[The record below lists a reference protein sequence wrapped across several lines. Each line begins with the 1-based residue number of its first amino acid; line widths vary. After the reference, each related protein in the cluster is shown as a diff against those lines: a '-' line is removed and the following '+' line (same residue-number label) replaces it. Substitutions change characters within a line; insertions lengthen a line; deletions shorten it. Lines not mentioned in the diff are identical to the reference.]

1 MLGLSGKATALSR
14 SFQQRAASPR
24 QPALCPA
31 EEQRLAK
38 PGRGHIQIER
48 HEVWLELVMSGHGRK
63 CGGYH
68 GMCLTRMVR
77 ECEGLRRL
85 AGSRGAW
92 ERVKDY
98 CRLVT
103 GQCISTSADANGH
116 CPRPTHLQ
124 THPHNTI
131 TGTYAFQNTATG
143 RSAVEIFLQIGRNVI
158 RLTPCFETVTSGASV
173 LKPLSIQSRFSFH
186 PPPRKFRYGVHA
198 ASSTTGLFR
207 LAYAV
212 IRLD

>member
-14 SFQQRAASPR
+14 SFQRRAASPR

-103 GQCISTSADANGH
+103 GQCITIWPLRLAVSALAPMLTAIVLDQ
-116 CPRPTHLQ
+116 PTFKL
-124 THPHNTI
+124 I
-131 TGTYAFQNTATG
+131 
-143 RSAVEIFLQIGRNVI
+143 
-158 RLTPCFETVTSGASV
+158 LTT
-173 LKPLSIQSRFSFH
+173 QSPVHMPFKTL
-186 PPPRKFRYGVHA
+186 PRKEARWKYSCRSEGM
-198 ASSTTGLFR
+198 SSGSHHVSKLSPR
-207 LAYAV
+207 ELAF
-212 IRLD
+212 